1 MKGNLII
8 LGIPSF
14 LMDRKEFR
22 RYFKLWKVGILKF
35 DDLPSE
41 VQRWIE
47 RRFFYVDSKS
57 KSNIQKTSIR

>member
-8 LGIPSF
+8 LGIPSSF
-14 LMDRKEFR
+14 MDRKEFR

-47 RRFFYVDSKS
+47 RRFFHVEPKS
-57 KSNIQKTSIR
+57 KGSLQ